1 MNLFDHNEI
10 QNSINSVISK
20 NISELFN
27 HINSKELFNYISDLL
42 ITSLNEYKNKFPIEI
57 LTENNEKSFNK
68 IASKNTSYT
77 FNDPKNECLSISND
91 IHSILSNCHDL
102 TNTQKHDFC
111 NNQIYFM
118 KLYIKEMVIKINKA

>member
-102 TNTQKHDFC
+102 TNTQKLDFC
-111 NNQIYFM
+111 NNQRYFM
-118 KLYIKEMVIKINKA
+118 KLYLKEMVIKINKA